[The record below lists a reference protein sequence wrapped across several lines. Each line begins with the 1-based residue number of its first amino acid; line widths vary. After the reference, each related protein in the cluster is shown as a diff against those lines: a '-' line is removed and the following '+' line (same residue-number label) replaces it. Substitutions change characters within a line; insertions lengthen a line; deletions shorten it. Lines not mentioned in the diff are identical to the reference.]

1 MKIFLSKKPIG
12 KRPQNVAFCPYS
24 QQTNYSVV
32 VFSAIADSKNQIGS
46 CSLFCFVG
54 EKGN

>member
-12 KRPQNVAFCPYS
+12 KRPQNVAFCQYS
-24 QQTNYSVV
+24 QPTNYSVV
-32 VFSAIADSKNQIGS
+32 AFSAIADSKNQIRS